1 MIYKIALDNY
11 EGPLDILYD
20 MVIKK
25 KIDIYEVSLIDI
37 INQFLKYINN
47 LNEIDLDLAGEFVF
61 FASKLLEIKS
71 KYLLKKDS
79 EEEEEITKEFFDKIL
94 DYKKY
99 KNIADKFKEKIVL
112 QKIPLTKK
120 KEEIFFET
128 VLDLES
134 IKIENMISYML
145 KKENLT
151 KSKTDDEQKLDIIY
165 KTKFISIEEKME
177 QVKDI
182 LHMENIISF
191 KDLITED
198 LKEEIIATFIS
209 ILELVKSREI
219 KVIQDDLFSNIKIM
233 KVQV

>member
-1 MIYKIALDNY
+1 LIYKIALDNY

>member
-25 KIDIYEVSLIDI
+25 KIDIYEVSLIEI
-37 INQFLKYINN
+37 INQFLNYINN

-79 EEEEEITKEFFDKIL
+79 DEEEEITKEFFDKIL
-94 DYKKY
+94 DYKRY
-99 KNIADKFKEKIVL
+99 KNIADKFREKIVL
-112 QKIPLTKK
+112 EKIPLAKK

-128 VLDLES
+128 ILDLES
-134 IKIENMISYML
+134 IKIENMIEYIL
-145 KKENLT
+145 KKENI
-151 KSKTDDEQKLDIIY
+151 SKAKKENNKRLETIY

-191 KDLITED
+191 KELIKED

-209 ILELVKSREI
+209 ILELVKSREVM
-219 KVIQDDLFSNIKIM
+219 VIQEDLFSNIKIM

>member
-25 KIDIYEVSLIDI
+25 KIDIYEVSLIEI
-37 INQFLKYINN
+37 INQFLNYINN

-61 FASKLLEIKS
+61 FASKLLELKS

-99 KNIADKFKEKIVL
+99 KNIANKFKEKIVA

-134 IKIENMISYML
+134 IKIENMIKYIL
-145 KKENLT
+145 EKENV
-151 KSKTDDEQKLDIIY
+151 SKNKKRNEEKLEIIY
-165 KTKFISIEEKME
+165 KTRFISIEEKME
-177 QVKDI
+177 QVKEI

-191 KDLITED
+191 KELIKED

-209 ILELVKSREI
+209 ILELVKAREVT
-219 KVIQDDLFSNIKIM
+219 VIQDDLFSNIKIM